1 MLESPDQAQNLRG
14 FLWSGLREKGKV
26 VECIWICRLL
36 KSQRTDVCMKPVSV
50 TCSVE
55 NSVLVVCSV
64 FGEKSIVLFS
74 PPLEIVMKTE
84 KSYGMWENFIIVS
97 LRIFFQDFS
106 RKTSVRTFWNCRIF
120 SSGKKKMLE
129 MCLFVIMYYF
139 YSISAVPTGYP

>member
-1 MLESPDQAQNLRG
+1 
-14 FLWSGLREKGKV
+14 
-26 VECIWICRLL
+26 
-36 KSQRTDVCMKPVSV
+36 MKPVSV

-106 RKTSVRTFWNCRIF
+106 RKTSVRTF
-120 SSGKKKMLE
+120 
-129 MCLFVIMYYF
+129 
-139 YSISAVPTGYP
+139 